1 MKIVEFKIDGKICSG
16 KEGQGLIEAAR
27 MNGVVIPSLCY
38 FKHMNPLG
46 TCRVCTVNVHGSPRA
61 GCTMKV
67 EAGLE
72 VEVNTPELL
81 DIRKSIVEMMYAE
94 GNHFC
99 PSCEKSGDCDMQKLG
114 YEMGITVSRFPHLFT
129 NKIVDFN
136 PTRIVVDHNRCILC
150 KRCIYDVKTTDG
162 MPVFS
167 CDQRGNYTG
176 IGIDLEQEAR
186 LSERQVERAMYI
198 CPVGAILVRG
208 KSMGRP
214 FGDRKYDL
222 SAASHT
228 VPTTKFDKP
237 KPGEG
242 KKIVATTSL
251 AGCFGCHMSLLDI
264 DEAIL
269 DVAEVVEFHK
279 SPINDIKKFS
289 KRAHIGLVEGGCCN
303 TDNIEVLKAFRENCD
318 ILVSVGECAI
328 WGGLPAMRNT
338 VPLEECLQ
346 EAYLNS
352 MTSEEGETII
362 PHHEDIPKI
371 LDKVYPNHE
380 LVKIDYHIP
389 GCPPNPNHIWK
400 IVKNILFEEEYSII
414 YSEFKYD

>member
-1 MKIVEFKIDGKICSG
+1 
-16 KEGQGLIEAAR
+16 

-46 TCRVCTVNVHGSPRA
+46 TCRVCTVRFKGSPRA
-61 GCTMKV
+61 ACTMKV

-150 KRCIYDVKTTDG
+150 KRCIEDVKTTDG
-162 MPVFS
+162 MKVFA
-167 CDQRGNYTG
+167 CDQRGNHTG

-186 LSERQVERAMYI
+186 LSERQVERAMHI

-208 KSMGRP
+208 KSLGRP

-242 KKIVATTSL
+242 KKVVATTSL

-269 DVAEVVEFHK
+269 DVAEIVEFHK

-289 KRAHIGLVEGGCCN
+289 KRCDIGLVEGGCCN
-303 TDNIEVLKAFRENCD
+303 TDNIEVLRAFRENCD

-338 VPLEECLQ
+338 VPIEECLQ

-352 MTSEEGETII
+352 ITSEEGEKII

-371 LDKVYPNHE
+371 LDKVYPNHA

-400 IVKNILFEEEYSII
+400 IIKNILFEEEYSII